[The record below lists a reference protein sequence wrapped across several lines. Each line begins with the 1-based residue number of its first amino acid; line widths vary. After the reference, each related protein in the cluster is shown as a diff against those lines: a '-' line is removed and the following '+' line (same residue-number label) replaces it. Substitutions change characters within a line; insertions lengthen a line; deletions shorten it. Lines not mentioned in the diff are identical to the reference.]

1 MICTVKLDEEKSKCA
16 GLAQGNGFWIGIIP
30 QIAVAGKKALQHCA
44 PAEKKK
50 CNKYDP
56 TAAQCF

>member
-1 MICTVKLDEEKSKCA
+1 LDEEKSKFA
-16 GLAQGNGFWIGIIP
+16 GLAQGNGFWIDIIA
-30 QIAVAGKKALQHCA
+30 QIAVAGKKRRCNTVHLQ
-44 PAEKKK
+44 KKE